1 MAFFQPNYCKIYHR
15 RVRLLFGVE
24 ETVCITNLLFPHSF
38 VLLLSIVLRQ
48 LCLSTPQLKP
58 RVHSSLHVLGMFI
71 YAFICH
77 QSSCHTLYMLS
88 INYIPSIVNE
98 ALMADINS
106 CQEILSFIIIQ

>member
-58 RVHSSLHVLGMFI
+58 RVHSSLHVLGMGFLFMPL
-71 YAFICH
+71 YAIKVLVTHCT
-77 QSSCHTLYMLS
+77 CY
-88 INYIPSIVNE
+88 P
-98 ALMADINS
+98 
-106 CQEILSFIIIQ
+106 